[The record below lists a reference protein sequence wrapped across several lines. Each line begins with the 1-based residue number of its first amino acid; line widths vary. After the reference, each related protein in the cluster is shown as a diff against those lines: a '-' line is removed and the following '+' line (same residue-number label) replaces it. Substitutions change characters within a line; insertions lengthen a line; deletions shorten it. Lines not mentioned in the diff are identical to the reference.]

1 MLSPQDDLLSSL
13 LEPTPAGSTNPS
25 STSIGA
31 PLTFDFDATLGSAQ
45 TNLLPT
51 SPVGSDGCTSDSYSI
66 TNGGSPLMN
75 MNGGAPVVAENLGG
89 SPQHQLTESP
99 NHSPSPFMSSALPVT
114 DPSQMA
120 MDPSLDFSDFNGVDL
135 TNFMTSDATI
145 SSTSLSPSQALPTTS
160 TTTSTF
166 TDTLQPSS
174 STSNDIKIDVGK
186 LYLSM

>member
-1 MLSPQDDLLSSL
+1 MLSSL

-45 TNLLPT
+45 TNLLST

-66 TNGGSPLMN
+66 TNGGSPLTN
-75 MNGGAPVVAENLGG
+75 MNSGAPIVAENLGG
-89 SPQHQLTESP
+89 SPQHQLHVTESP

-145 SSTSLSPSQALPTTS
+145 SSTSLSPPQAPPTTS
-160 TTTSTF
+160 TNTV
-166 TDTLQPSS
+166 QPSS

-186 LYLSM
+186 LYLSV